1 MNENNNE
8 SGTKYISLYEYL
20 GHAAGGE
27 LGRKVAYEAAKAG
40 IIPETKE
47 VSNPAYK
54 GIVYTYPESFL
65 ELYFNPPT
73 PEPQKPE
80 PQKPKP
86 QRSEPKDDGLPF

>member
-80 PQKPKP
+80 PQ
-86 QRSEPKDDGLPF
+86 RSEPKDDGLPF

>member
-8 SGTKYISLYEYL
+8 SGTKYVSLYEYL

-80 PQKPKP
+80 PQ
-86 QRSEPKDDGLPF
+86 RSEPKDDGLPF

>member
-1 MNENNNE
+1 MNENNDK
-8 SGTKYISLYEYL
+8 SGTKYVSLYEYL
-20 GHAAGGE
+20 GHAAGKE
-27 LGRKVAYEAAKAG
+27 LGQKVAYEAAKAG

-80 PQKPKP
+80 S
-86 QRSEPKDDGLPF
+86 QRSEPKDDDLPF

>member
-8 SGTKYISLYEYL
+8 SGTKYVSLYEYL
-20 GHAAGGE
+20 GYAAGGE

-80 PQKPKP
+80 PQ
-86 QRSEPKDDGLPF
+86 RSEPKDDGLPF

>member
-8 SGTKYISLYEYL
+8 SGTKYVSLYEYL

-73 PEPQKPE
+73 PEPQKP
-80 PQKPKP
+80 KP
-86 QRSEPKDDGLPF
+86 QILIKN

>member
-8 SGTKYISLYEYL
+8 SGTKYVSLYEYL
-20 GHAAGGE
+20 GHVAGGE

-40 IIPETKE
+40 IQPETRE

-80 PQKPKP
+80 PQ
-86 QRSEPKDDGLPF
+86 RSEPKDDGLPF

>member
-8 SGTKYISLYEYL
+8 NGTKYISLYEYL

-80 PQKPKP
+80 PQ
-86 QRSEPKDDGLPF
+86 RSEPKDDGLPF

>member
-8 SGTKYISLYEYL
+8 SETKYISLYEYL

-40 IIPETKE
+40 IQPETRE

-73 PEPQKPE
+73 PEPQKS
-80 PQKPKP
+80 KP

>member
-8 SGTKYISLYEYL
+8 SGTKYVSLYEYL

-27 LGRKVAYEAAKAG
+27 LGRKVAYEASKAG

-80 PQKPKP
+80 P
-86 QRSEPKDDGLPF
+86 KDDGLPF

>member
-8 SGTKYISLYEYL
+8 SGTKYVSLYEYL

-73 PEPQKPE
+73 PEPQKP
-80 PQKPKP
+80 KP

>member
-1 MNENNNE
+1 MNENSNE
-8 SGTKYISLYEYL
+8 SGTEYVSLYEYL

-73 PEPQKPE
+73 PEPQKP
-80 PQKPKP
+80 KP